1 MSFSCCHHRQRGTA
15 AVCSARPSAPHPPCP
30 VLHGTPAH
38 PAQERM
44 AGQTAPQTSL
54 STAGSTV
61 RGRECNVE
69 NQKCTTVTVAPAS
82 QIDSRPA
89 EAEESIHFL
98 PPELRLLQP
107 FTGKPEGKEAAEDPV
122 PAPPEP
128 CDRSGPPAP
137 QPRQSRAQPCP
148 RPACPSLPAAA
159 SHHLQSDRR
168 VSENQVVLFNA

>member
-61 RGRECNVE
+61 RGRDCNVE
-69 NQKCTTVTVAPAS
+69 NQKCTTVTIAPAS

-128 CDRSGPPAP
+128 CDRSGPTATSVLPPTTFSQTAG
-137 QPRQSRAQPCP
+137 
-148 RPACPSLPAAA
+148 SLKIRSFYLMPKRR
-159 SHHLQSDRR
+159 LLSDTC
-168 VSENQVVLFNA
+168 F